1 MKTAQSVILLNG
13 GQELRRRTRKFPV
26 FYTFVILLAIAS
38 SAVYYFFYRPNNEV
52 VPAFSEA
59 GPHLV
64 VEGELAASG
73 DKVKIL
79 EEEILLA
86 LEVIKEYIDPYIH
99 WDEKLSKVT
108 ITTKDRVIRMKT
120 ESLDAMVNNE
130 PMTLDIPV
138 EEDNGTV
145 YIPIEF
151 LSDFYNIEIQ
161 RLNNNNV
168 VIIDFRNSIKQLA
181 QPIDENAVVRKGR
194 SIRYPIIKKL
204 DISGEEDNT
213 MRVFEE
219 YDKWYKVRLPDGTIG
234 YIEKKF
240 VVINQLVVGQ
250 LPDKEDDRPTWSPL
264 KGKLNLVWDQIWN
277 KTDMSKVET
286 IEGIDV
292 ISPTWFQLSNKEG
305 DLINRADIRYVEWA
319 HNNGYKVWALLSNS
333 FNDVEATREFLNN
346 TDYRDN
352 MIKKILAYSALYK
365 LDGINI
371 DFENLTVDDRDAL
384 TQFVREIT
392 PLLREQGL
400 TVSIDINSAGCYD
413 RKALAEVVDYV
424 VVMTYDQHWK
434 GSPVA
439 GSVAQVSWVE
449 EMVKKYLETIPRE
462 KLVLGMPLYTR
473 LWKEET
479 AEGGAVSL
487 SSEALSMEQAREFI
501 EKNNADV
508 RWDEESGQFYVEV
521 KDGNIVYKMWL
532 EDENSINLRLGLV
545 HKYRLAG
552 AASWSKNFGVQEVWE
567 VINTNL
573 KSVESYQQWREGII
587 DKKYLYQH

>member
-1 MKTAQSVILLNG
+1 MNG
-13 GQELRRRTRKFPV
+13 GQNLRKRTRKFPV
-26 FYTFVILLAIAS
+26 FYTFVILLALAS
-38 SAVYYFFYRPNNEV
+38 SSVYYFFYKPNNNV

-73 DKVKIL
+73 DKIRIV

-86 LEVIKEYIDPYIH
+86 FETIKEYIDPYIH
-99 WDEKLSKVT
+99 WDEKLGKVT
-108 ITTKDRVIRMKT
+108 VTTKDRVIRMKT

-138 EEDNGTV
+138 EEENGTV
-145 YIPIEF
+145 YVPIEF

-161 RLNNNNV
+161 RPENNNV
-168 VIIDFRNSIKQLA
+168 VIIDFKHSIKQLA
-181 QPIDENAVVRKGR
+181 EPIDENAVVRNGR
-194 SIRYPIIKKL
+194 SIRNPIIKRI
-204 DISGEEDNT
+204 DINSEEDNT

-219 YDKWYKVRLPDGTIG
+219 YEKWYKVRLSDGVIG

-240 VVINQLVVGQ
+240 VVVKHMTVGQ
-250 LPDKEDDRPTWSPL
+250 LPERDSDSPTWTPI
-264 KGKLNLVWDQIWN
+264 KGKINLVWDQIWT
-277 KTDMSKVET
+277 KTDMSKVEA
-286 IEGIDV
+286 IDGLDV

-333 FNDVEATREFLNN
+333 FNDMEATREFLNN
-346 TDYRDN
+346 TDSRDN
-352 MIKKILAYSALYK
+352 LIRKILAYSALYK

-371 DFENLTVDDRDAL
+371 DIENLTAQDKDAL

-400 TVSIDINSAGCYD
+400 TVSIDINSSACYD
-413 RKALAEVVDYV
+413 REELAKVVDYV
-424 VVMTYDQHWK
+424 IVMTYDQHWK
-434 GSPVA
+434 GSPKA

-449 EMVKKYLETIPRE
+449 KMVQKYLETIPNE
-462 KLVLGMPLYTR
+462 KMVLGMPLYTR

-479 AEGGAVSL
+479 GEDGGISL
-487 SSEALSMEQAREFI
+487 SSEALSMEQAKDFI
-501 EKNNADV
+501 EKNVANV
-508 RWDEESGQFYVEV
+508 QWDEESGQFYVEAMDENV
-521 KDGNIVYKMWL
+521 VYKMWL
-532 EDENSINLRLGLV
+532 EDKNSINLRLGLV
-545 HKYRLAG
+545 HKYKLAG
-552 AASWSKNFGVQEVWE
+552 AASWSKNFGIQEVWE

-573 KSVESYQQWREGII
+573 KFVESYQQWKEGIA
-587 DKKYLYQH
+587 DKKYVYNN